1 MNEITIKAEMTP
13 QEYYAC
19 QYARYG
25 KGVVYWATVAIGAAS
40 SAACAALT
48 WGTPASLLAA
58 LALAAFSF
66 IYFLSRQVT
75 VARYRW
81 ACKRFTDL
89 DVSYTF
95 SQERIVAAWR
105 YGQTSLAWAAVDRI
119 KELKALYL
127 LTVGSSA
134 ICVPKRQ
141 IPHQDLADFIQLLR
155 THGLKRVGMPAE
167 RLTSELAEAGIPQAS
182 GGVLL
187 AAKH

>member
-141 IPHQDLADFIQLLR
+141 YSAPRPRRLYPIAKNAWFEASGYAGRAINLR
-155 THGLKRVGMPAE
+155 I
-167 RLTSELAEAGIPQAS
+167 SEAGIPRATRPS
-182 GGVLL
+182 G
-187 AAKH
+187 